1 MIFFCPVEE
10 IKQLGK
16 ELMKR
21 KSFKDRQKCMSESLD
36 YFSFAYPEAYS
47 LLYREIKR
55 RELESN
61 DPCKITKWLNFP
73 NSNLYAKLHEALILV
88 KSHNL
93 MVKEEYVNVLQ
104 QLLCQTFENGTN
116 IEGAVKICHVI
127 EKFPHLRSIHE

>member
-1 MIFFCPVEE
+1 MFKFYTVEE

-16 ELMKR
+16 ELMKW
-21 KSFKDRQKCMSESLD
+21 KSFKDRQKCLSESLD

-61 DPCKITKWLNFP
+61 DPCKITKWLNFS
-73 NSNLYAKLHEALILV
+73 NSNLYTKLHEALILV

-93 MVKEEYVNVLQ
+93 MVKEEIINVLQ
-104 QLLCQTFENGTN
+104 QLLCQTLENGTN
-116 IEGAVKICHVI
+116 IEGAIKLCHLI